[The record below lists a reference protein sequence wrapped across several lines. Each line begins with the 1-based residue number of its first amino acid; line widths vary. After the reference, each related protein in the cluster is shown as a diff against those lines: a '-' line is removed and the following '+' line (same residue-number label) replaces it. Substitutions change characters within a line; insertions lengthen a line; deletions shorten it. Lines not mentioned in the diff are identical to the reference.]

1 MSDPTSD
8 AVVPAEGWHVLHL
21 FYKIEH
27 GQWQLFSADEKRR
40 AQTALTALIQEIR
53 ATPDT
58 QLLVFSVVS
67 PKADLGFMLLT
78 PDLHV
83 ANAAEKKLA
92 LALGADVLVPVFSY
106 LSLTESSEYTT
117 SEADYAESLV
127 TEENL
132 APGAAEHVEKMNAFR
147 ARMHKYG
154 RDKLYP
160 NLPAWPVFCFYPMS
174 KRRAPGQN
182 WYALDFPTRKKLM
195 SGHARVGRK
204 YHGKILQ
211 LITGSTGLD
220 DAEWGVTLFAHD
232 TFDIKAIVYEM
243 RFDPVSADYADFGE
257 FYIGLQ
263 VPLDELFRRVQL

>member
-1 MSDPTSD
+1 M
-8 AVVPAEGWHVLHL
+8 PAEGWHVLHL

-27 GQWQLFSADEKRR
+27 GQWQLSSGDEQR
-40 AQTALTALIQEIR
+40 AAKTRLTALVQEIR
-53 ATPDT
+53 ALPDT
-58 QLLVFSVVS
+58 QLLLFSMVS

-78 PDLHV
+78 PDLHT
-83 ANAAEKKLA
+83 ANTIEKKLA
-92 LALGADVLVPVFSY
+92 LSLGADVLTPVFSS
-106 LSLTESSEYTT
+106 LSLTELSEYTT
-117 SEADYAESLV
+117 SDAEYARTLE

-132 APGAAEHVEKMNAFR
+132 TPGTPEFQEKLTAFT
-147 ARMHKYG
+147 ARMAKYN

-160 NLPAWPVFCFYPMS
+160 NLPAWPVFSFYPMS

-182 WYALDFPTRKKLM
+182 WYGLDFPARKKLM

-220 DAEWGVTLFAHD
+220 DHEWGVTLFAHD
-232 TFDIKAIVYEM
+232 PFDIKAIVYEM

-257 FYIGLQ
+257 FYLGLQ
-263 VPLDELFRRVQL
+263 LPLDELFSRLQL